1 MEIPMTSALPTLA
14 EVRARFIAPDDDPP
28 SAPVVCTL
36 AGAAPGSEGERVLRY
51 LDTLGFRPKTTSEV
65 FQHIHA
71 LEDEEEL
78 AAFECQEGVAVTQAS
93 EGWWLL
99 FVEEGER

>member
-1 MEIPMTSALPTLA
+1 MTSALPTLA

-28 SAPVVCTL
+28 SAPEVCTL

-51 LDTLGFRPKTTSEV
+51 LDALGVRPKTTSDV
-65 FQHIHA
+65 FRQIHA

-99 FVEEGER
+99 FVEEGEQ